1 MNRQCMVTV
10 AILKA
15 SFLSNH
21 NEMFSYHYR
30 LTIWSTA
37 LYSLLDKYSCRCRQY
52 WNNIIGNTIEYMASQ
67 YLITYDKRTNQSINA
82 SQMTIWQHDTHAF
95 TSVERSST
103 RLLWN
108 ATKATSIAQR
118 KNCELIW
125 LILQIYS
132 AKIAQMF
139 ITFHKPLSNTIT
151 NDNALVIRKYFM
163 SS

>member
-1 MNRQCMVTV
+1 MINCS
-10 AILKA
+10 ILFVGQVQLQM
-15 SFLSNH
+15 SSILQQYHWQHNWIYGLSVFDN
-21 NEMFSYHYR
+21 
-30 LTIWSTA
+30 
-37 LYSLLDKYSCRCRQY
+37 
-52 WNNIIGNTIEYMASQ
+52 
-67 YLITYDKRTNQSINA
+67 ITYDKRTNQSINA
-82 SQMTIWQHDTHAF
+82 NQMTIWPHDTHAF

-108 ATKATSIAQR
+108 ATKVTSKAQR
-118 KNCELIW
+118 KNCELTW

-139 ITFHKPLSNTIT
+139 ITCHKPLSNTIT